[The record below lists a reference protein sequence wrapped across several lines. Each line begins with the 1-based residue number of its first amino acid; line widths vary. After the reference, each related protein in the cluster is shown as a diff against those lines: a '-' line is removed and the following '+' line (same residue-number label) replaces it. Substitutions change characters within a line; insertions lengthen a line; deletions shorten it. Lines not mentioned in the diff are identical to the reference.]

1 METQKL
7 KDLLTEAMS
16 AEAERAAEIIT
27 EVVNEN
33 DRLESGIA
41 TAITDKVE
49 ANSRYSE
56 LREKYIKRFMNPATD
71 IVDNIEGEKP
81 DSGEPETKMTLES
94 IFKFK

>member
-7 KDLLTEAMS
+7 KDLLTEAMR

-41 TAITDKVE
+41 TAITAEGE
-49 ANSRYSE
+49 ANSRYSD
-56 LREKYIKRFMNPATD
+56 LREKYIKRFMSPASD
-71 IVDNIEGEKP
+71 IVDTIEGEKL
-81 DSGEPETKMTLES
+81 DSGDPETKVTFES
-94 IFKFK
+94 LFK

>member
-56 LREKYIKRFMNPATD
+56 LREKYIKRFMNPASEL
-71 IVDNIEGEKP
+71 IDNIEGEKP
-81 DSGEPETKMTLES
+81 DTGKPEEKVTFES
-94 IFKFK
+94 LFK